1 MAISLR
7 ELPIPVQVLVFVV
20 LAVAIILAFEYSPRY
35 SPLQA
40 SRLEL
45 KHKKDQSASLLQ
57 EVNRLQV
64 YDRRRAELKQALDAL
79 NKELER
85 LKAIVPEEKAVDE
98 FIRTVQGEAAGS
110 GISVRRITAKPTNDK
125 GEYVEV
131 PFEVEADGPYYS
143 VLDFFSRVGRV
154 SRVINVSDLALT
166 GTAGEAKAKKFPL
179 RPGTSVTGTFT
190 VTTFYSKPV
199 EAAPPPAPPG
209 KQPAA
214 PRAKG

>member
-7 ELPIPVQVLVFVV
+7 ELPIYVQVLLFVV
-20 LAVAIILAFEYSPRY
+20 LGVAIILGFEYVPN

-40 SRLEL
+40 SRTVL
-45 KHKKDQSASLLQ
+45 KGKQSQAASLQ
-57 EVNRLQV
+57 AEVNGLQV
-64 YDRRRAELKQALDAL
+64 FDRRRGELRQALDAL
-79 NKELER
+79 NKELVR

-98 FIRTVQGEAAGS
+98 FIRTVQGEAAGA
-110 GISVRRITAKPTNDK
+110 GVAVRRLTAKPTNPK
-125 GEYVEV
+125 EYYVEV

-154 SRVINVSDLALT
+154 PRVINVSDLALS
-166 GTAGEAKAKKFPL
+166 GVAEARAKKFPL

-190 VTTFYSKPV
+190 VTTFYTQPKKV
-199 EAAPPPAPPG
+199 EAQPA